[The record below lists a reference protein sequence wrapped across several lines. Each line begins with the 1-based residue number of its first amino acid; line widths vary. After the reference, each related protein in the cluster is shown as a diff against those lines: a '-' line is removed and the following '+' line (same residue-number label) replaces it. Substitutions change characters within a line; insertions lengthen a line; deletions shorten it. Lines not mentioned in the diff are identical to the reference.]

1 MKIVDDLLV
10 QHAALRRHLAELEAL
25 LGPRSD
31 AGWDDCSNCD
41 MAQFQARMKQF
52 LAELKAHETSEE
64 RIMED
69 ALRSLPTGQ
78 DEFRKGVLKSHETL
92 DNLMKLLNAAAVI
105 DHGRHVYSVR
115 NITNRVHDE
124 LEAHL
129 AYEEK
134 TLFPLLEAKSRAH
147 SE

>member
-10 QHAALRRHLAELEAL
+10 QHAALRRHLADLEAL

-41 MAQFQARMKQF
+41 MAQFQARMKLF
-52 LAELKAHETSEE
+52 LTELKTHEAHEE
-64 RIMED
+64 RLMED
-69 ALRSLPTGQ
+69 ASKALPDGQ
-78 DEFRKGVLKSHETL
+78 EEFRKGMVKSHETL
-92 DNLMKLLNAAAVI
+92 DSLMKLLNAAAVI

-115 NITNRVHDE
+115 NISNRVHEE

-129 AYEEK
+129 VYEEK
-134 TLFPLLEAKSRAH
+134 TLFPLLEARSRAH